1 MDPLSPAAGNLTDV
15 ERDVLGQVLGQNAAL
30 VTAGLGAASGGERP
44 PVLEALAAARSTGLV
59 LEDIVRILVRQA
71 RAEGHAWAAVGDI
84 LHVTRQA
91 AYQKFGSD
99 EDPGDGVTEVPAAA
113 VAGAAETAAAVIADF
128 AAGRWPEMRERF
140 DARMQDACSAGLLD
154 SVRSR
159 LAAELGELRRTR
171 RPVVT
176 VRGRYTVVDVP
187 LVLERGVRKGRVTL
201 NGDGRVA
208 GFFVLVPEAP

>member
-1 MDPLSPAAGNLTDV
+1 VDPLPPDVGDLIDV
-15 ERDVLGQVLGQNAAL
+15 ERQVLSQVLAQNAAL
-30 VTAGLGAASGGERP
+30 VTAGLGAAPGVERP

-71 RAEGHAWAAVGDI
+71 RAQGHTWAAVGDT

-99 EDPGDGVTEVPAAA
+99 EDQGDGVTEVPAGAIADAA
-113 VAGAAETAAAVIADF
+113 QTAAAVIADF
-128 AAGRWPEMRERF
+128 AARRWPEMRERF
-140 DARMQDACSAGLLD
+140 DARMRGACSAGLLD

-159 LAAELGELRRTR
+159 LAAELGELLRTR

-201 NGDGRVA
+201 AGDGQVA